1 MIEIKNIENKILI
14 NKILINVFFQKFE
27 LPIYVYDY
35 KKIIFNCFFIKKLI
49 FFVFYSIKSNDN
61 LFLLKIINNIINK
74 FDIVSIGELKKILLI
89 SIKKPYIIFSGS
101 GKNISE
107 LLISLNLNIFCL
119 NIESIQEFIKI
130 FFLIKKYKK
139 KINLMIRINPN
150 IDAKTH
156 EKISTGIKVNKFG
169 ISVINLKNLFILNK
183 ITKLNIIGY
192 DFHIGSQIEKISP
205 IKKLLNL
212 IINLYKIKKFDY
224 LDIGG
229 GIGVNYYINKNI
241 IKFSNYYNI
250 IIKILKK
257 KKINL
262 KIFLEIGRY
271 FLTNSCILFSK
282 INYIKF
288 NKSNNLTILN
298 LGMNDIIR
306 PSLYDSYH
314 KIENNNIGNKI
325 KNFFGPICE
334 SSDKFI
340 NNKFLNVK
348 NNSII
353 FFYSS
358 GSYCK
363 VMSNNYNSKFK
374 IYEIIVYKNKIK
386 IIFKIEKFKNIIKNY
401 A

>member
-1 MIEIKNIENKILI
+1 MIEIKNNILI
-14 NKILINVFFQKFE
+14 NKISIYLLINKLE

-35 KKIIFNCFFIKKLI
+35 KKIIFNCFIIKKLI

-74 FDIVSIGELKKILLI
+74 FDIVSIGELNKILLI
-89 SIKKPYIIFSGS
+89 SKKKPYIIFSGS
-101 GKNISE
+101 GKTTSE
-107 LLISLNLNIFCL
+107 LLISINLKIFCL
-119 NIESIQEFIKI
+119 NIESLQEFLKI
-130 FFLIKKYKK
+130 FYLIKKYKN

-156 EKISTGIKVNKFG
+156 KKISTGNKINKFG
-169 ISVINLKNLFILNK
+169 ISIINLKNLFFLNK

-192 DFHIGSQIEKISP
+192 DFHIGSQIIKISP
-205 IKKLLNL
+205 IKKLINL
-212 IINLYKIKKFDY
+212 IINLYKIKKFKY

-241 IKFSNYYNI
+241 IKFSNYYNKI
-250 IIKILKK
+250 INLLKK

-262 KIFLEIGRY
+262 KIFVEIGRF
-271 FLTNSCILFSK
+271 FLTNCCILISK

-288 NKSNNLTILN
+288 NQSNNLAILN

-306 PSLYDSYH
+306 PALYDSYH
-314 KIENNNIGNKI
+314 KIENNNIGTKI

-334 SSDKFI
+334 SSDKFL
-340 NNKFLNVK
+340 NNNFLKIK

-363 VMSNNYNSKFK
+363 VMSSNYNSKFK
-374 IYEIIVYKNKIK
+374 IYEIIIYNNKIK
-386 IIFKIEKFKNIIKNY
+386 IIFKIEKFKNIINNY